1 MNALGSAVTMTLFEP
16 ELPDLAAT
24 PTVRVRLDV
33 AYDGTNFHGYAEN
46 VGVRTVAGVL
56 REALERVLRHKV
68 ELTGAGRTDRG
79 VHARGQVVTFDAHA
93 ERFDPVA
100 LQRSLNKLLG
110 PAISV
115 GAVGVAADDFD
126 ARFSAT
132 ARLYRYRVLNTPAID
147 PLLARSV
154 WHVGEPLDLNAMRL
168 AADPLIGEHDFSSF
182 CRRPSVARGGAA
194 ESGEHGPPIAGGV
207 EVSLCRQVRRAVWR
221 DRGEGLLEFEIEAS
235 SFCHQMVRSIVGT
248 LVEMGLGRRRAGEM
262 VGIIAARD
270 RNAAGRM
277 APPQG
282 LILWEVRY

>member
-1 MNALGSAVTMTLFEP
+1 MTLFEP
-16 ELPDLAAT
+16 ELPDLTAT

-33 AYDGTNFHGYAEN
+33 AYDGTGFHGFAEN

-56 REALERVLRHKV
+56 REALEKVLRHKV

-100 LQRSLNKLLG
+100 LQRALNKLLG
-110 PAISV
+110 PAIALRAATV
-115 GAVGVAADDFD
+115 VADDFD

-132 ARLYRYRVLNTPAID
+132 ARVYRYRILNAPATD

-154 WHVGEPLDLNAMRL
+154 WHVAEPLDLNAMRL
-168 AADPLIGEHDFSSF
+168 GADPLIGEHDFSSF
-182 CRRPSVARGGAA
+182 CRRPSAATSGAKRDEGGSGAA
-194 ESGEHGPPIAGGV
+194 EI
-207 EVSLCRQVRRAVWR
+207 SLCRKVRRAVWR
-221 DRGEGLLEFEIEAS
+221 DAGDGMLEFEIEAS

-248 LVEMGLGRRRAGEM
+248 LVEMGLGRRKAGEM
-262 VGIIAARD
+262 VGIVAARD
-270 RNAAGRM
+270 RGAAGRL

-282 LILWEVRY
+282 LVLWEVEYLPGGEAPSGR

>member
-1 MNALGSAVTMTLFEP
+1 MTLFEP

-46 VGVRTVAGVL
+46 VGVRTVAGVQ

-110 PAISV
+110 PAIAV
-115 GAVGVAADDFD
+115 RAVGVAADDFD

-154 WHVGEPLDLNAMRL
+154 WHVSEPLDLNAMRL

-182 CRRPSVARGGAA
+182 CRRPATA
-194 ESGEHGPPIAGGV
+194 EGV

-221 DRGEGLLEFEIEAS
+221 DCGEGLLEFEIEAS
-235 SFCHQMVRSIVGT
+235 SFCHQMVRSVVGT